1 MSAIYFMK
9 KKLKELR
16 ESRNIDVCYYL
27 EKAEE
32 AAKIR
37 EMLEASFWIMLAKEK
52 AKKER
57 VDISA
62 NIKNIKNILKNR
74 S

>member
-1 MSAIYFMK
+1 MK
-9 KKLKELR
+9 KRLKELR
-16 ESRNIDVCYYL
+16 ERNNIDVVYYL

-32 AAKIR
+32 AAKIKEVL
-37 EMLEASFWIMLAKEK
+37 EMSFWIMLATEK

-62 NIKNIKNILKNR
+62 NIRNIRKILKGE
-74 S
+74 

>member
-1 MSAIYFMK
+1 MK

-16 ESRNIDVCYYL
+16 EKNNIDVVYYL

-32 AAKIR
+32 AAKIKEAL
-37 EMLEASFWIMLAKEK
+37 EMSFWIMLATEK
-52 AKKER
+52 TKKER

-62 NIKNIKNILKNR
+62 NIKNIRKILKGE
-74 S
+74 

>member
-1 MSAIYFMK
+1 MK

-16 ESRNIDVCYYL
+16 ERNNFDVVYYL

-32 AAKIR
+32 AAKMR
-37 EMLEASFWIMLAKEK
+37 EDGEMSFWIMLAREK

-62 NIKNIKNILKNR
+62 NIKNIRKVLKGE
-74 S
+74 